1 MRPPPVHN
9 QTPHSS
15 IQILDRS
22 PERKKALIAIGP
34 DGGWDEPYELDLL
47 NKHGFRRIALPG
59 TRVLRSD
66 VAVSVLMG
74 LAHDWLA

>member
-1 MRPPPVHN
+1 ML
-9 QTPHSS
+9 HSS
-15 IQILDRS
+15 MQILDRS
-22 PERKKALIAIGP
+22 PERKKVLIAIGP
-34 DGGWDEPYELDLL
+34 DGGWEEPYELDLL
-47 NKHGFRRIALPG
+47 NEHGFHRIALPG